1 MTLHGPL
8 YRHLILWV
16 WAAWAL
22 YWVVSAIGN
31 KATRR
36 RESLGSRLAYAL
48 PLVLGAALLA
58 WRGAPWA
65 ALLSLRL
72 WPRSI
77 LLYWLG
83 LAVLVTGLAFSV
95 WARVHLGRNWSGT
108 VTVKED
114 HELIRSGPYG
124 YVRHPIYTG
133 ILTGVIGTVICSAT
147 ARAALALLIIA
158 VALIRKLRT
167 EEARMRETFP
177 GQYEQYCEQVPAL
190 VPCTRLKRSAAR

>member
-1 MTLHGPL
+1 MPHGPL

-22 YWVVSAIGN
+22 YWVVSAFGN
-31 KATRR
+31 KAARR
-36 RESLGSRLAYAL
+36 REPLGSRIAYAL

-65 ALLSLRL
+65 SMLSLRL

-77 LLYWLG
+77 LLYWVG
-83 LAVLVTGLAFSV
+83 LAVLVAGLGFSV
-95 WARVHLGRNWSGT
+95 WARVHLGRNWSGA

-133 ILTGVIGTVICSAT
+133 ILTGVIGTVICSGT
-147 ARAALALLIIA
+147 VRAALALLIIA

-167 EEARMRETFP
+167 EEALMRETFP
-177 GQYEQYCEQVPAL
+177 GQYEQYCEEVPPL
-190 VPCTRLKRSAAR
+190 VPFTRLQRSAPR